1 MEGPI
6 MPSDAVTDID
16 KDAGPN
22 DGGRTTS
29 TIMPDCSPQRFLD
42 WRLRYA
48 YHLAEDANQL
58 PIEHEDPWAQE
69 AAQLIYAGFLG
80 DRKYKP
86 TLRQWHIRQ
95 ALSLHNSGS
104 LVETVLQARLLSQQ
118 THGDIAAKCR
128 IDLLT
133 IEAYATLLFDVR
145 GHDGVRRWF
154 QQQFSTPPR
163 PKLMIWQIGMVP
175 TSCGAFEGPV
185 ALEQYVAV
193 LCRLDGPTM
202 ADGLPDRSSP
212 RFLKELQLRQALAD
226 PLLPRSRPTA
236 QLMERF
242 EQATRRDVRVG
253 GPSDEA
259 IELGIEILRKARIP
273 AALRKEIARFR
284 ENCTPRQQP
293 STVVEAIGAP
303 DGQNQ
308 PEDPSFTTCP

>member
-1 MEGPI
+1 

-22 DGGRTTS
+22 GGGRTTS

-80 DRKYKP
+80 DRAYKP
-86 TLRQWHIRQ
+86 TCRQWHIRQ

-154 QQQFSTPPR
+154 QQRLASSPR
-163 PKLMIWQIGMVP
+163 PNLTIWQIGMTL
-175 TSCGAFEGPV
+175 TSCGAFEGPE

-193 LCRLDGPTM
+193 LCRLEGPTM

-212 RFLKELQLRQALAD
+212 RFPTELQLRQALAD
-226 PLLPRSRPTA
+226 PLLRRSRPTA

-253 GPSDEA
+253 GISDESV
-259 IELGIEILRKARIP
+259 ELGIEILQKAKIS
-273 AALRKEIARFR
+273 ASLRKEITRLR
-284 ENCTPRQQP
+284 ENCTPRREQ
-293 STVVEAIGAP
+293 SAAAEAAGNPA
-303 DGQNQ
+303 DQN
-308 PEDPSFTTCP
+308 